1 MIIKLKIIKSVFKKK
16 NIFVCI
22 YLYIIMIVFHIGFI
36 KINCESR
43 ATFSWVSKYLFQSSN
58 LWGFI
63 LVGILQLKHVFTR
76 LCNGDLF
83 LVYSLSLS
91 FSLSLQLLLRWK
103 SFPLR
108 ASSERET
115 PSVSPAPLTATHCEC
130 TRECVFFFG
139 KVACGRFWWMW
150 KRVKASVKFS
160 FYMCFKS

>member
-1 MIIKLKIIKSVFKKK
+1 MFIYYNIIR
-16 NIFVCI
+16 
-22 YLYIIMIVFHIGFI
+22 IGFI

-63 LVGILQLKHVFTR
+63 VVGILQLKYVFTR
-76 LCNGDLF
+76 LCDGALF
-83 LVYSLSLS
+83 LFYSLSLS

-115 PSVSPAPLTATHCEC
+115 PSVSPAPLPATHCEC
-130 TRECVFFFG
+130 TRACVFLFG
-139 KVACGRFWWMW
+139 NISVRLRVGDFDGCESACEVLFLHVR
-150 KRVKASVKFS
+150 
-160 FYMCFKS
+160 